1 MPSLLAVALAAP
13 WVVVPIVAL
22 LRARHSRSLDEY
34 PAQVEP
40 GAPTVSVV
48 IPARNEALNIERC
61 VRSALAAAYP
71 SLEVIVVD
79 DHSTDG
85 TSDIVR
91 AIAATDARLRIIVPP
106 PLPAGWFGKQWACTA
121 GVSAS
126 RGEII
131 AFFDADTWQ
140 APDLIPRA
148 VNGMRRRDAELFTVA
163 ANQEMETFW
172 ERMVQP
178 QVFAIML
185 VQFGGTESVND
196 STRAKGKIAN
206 GQCIFV
212 RKDVYLA
219 MGGHEAVR
227 DKVGEDLALAQLY
240 FRNGRRTVLILGLQQ
255 LSTRMYRSL
264 RELVEGWG
272 KNVYAA
278 GRDVMPLGA
287 VGRVLYPFLLLTPPL
302 AGLVPPLVLALS
314 LAGVMGSDALVWS
327 SIAVAANLLWWLA
340 AYAFIGLS
348 PLYAVLHPVGSL
360 ALFYI
365 FARAVLRG
373 RRVQWKEREYVVAKG
388 PH

>member
-1 MPSLLAVALAAP
+1 M
-13 WVVVPIVAL
+13 
-22 LRARHSRSLDEY
+22 
-34 PAQVEP
+34 
-40 GAPTVSVV
+40 VSVV

-61 VRSALAAAYP
+61 VRSVLASTYP

-91 AIAATDARLRIIVPP
+91 AIADTDVRLRIVVPP
-106 PLPAGWFGKQWACTA
+106 PLPAGWFGKQWACTV
-121 GVSAS
+121 GVSKS
-126 RGEII
+126 RGDIM

-148 VNGMRRRDAELFTVA
+148 MNAMHRRDAEFLTVA
-163 ANQEMETFW
+163 ATQEMVSFW

-196 STRAKGKIAN
+196 STRAKAKIAN

-212 RKDVYLA
+212 RRNVYLA

-240 FRNGRRTVLILGLQQ
+240 FRSGRRTVLILGLQQ

-264 RELVEGWG
+264 RELVDGWG

-278 GRDVMPLGA
+278 GIDVMPLGA
-287 VGRVLYPFLLLTPPL
+287 VGRLLYPFLLVTPAL
-302 AGLVPPLVLALS
+302 AGLVPPIVLALS
-314 LAGVMGSDALVWS
+314 LGGVMGGDALLWS
-327 SIAVAANLLWWLA
+327 SIAVAANLIWWVA

-348 PLYAVLHPVGSL
+348 PVYAVLHPLGSL

-365 FARAVLRG
+365 FGRAIARG
-373 RRVQWKEREYVVAKG
+373 RRVQWKEREYMVAKG
-388 PH
+388 SH